1 MPHDSREPGHE
12 IFLKFLLENF
22 DKGNRWL
29 RRLIN
34 KLNQTS
40 GNSRP
45 GHKGGERQPP
55 PPEPGQMK
63 HYQDSFRPP
72 GRGEI

>member
-1 MPHDSREPGHE
+1 MPHDNREPGQE

-55 PPEPGQMK
+55 A
-63 HYQDSFRPP
+63 S
-72 GRGEI
+72 